1 MESSQSR
8 TTTRSSQYVPVASQT
23 SWTFG
28 TFGNSRVGV
37 KGAGRAPAKGVG
49 ALIQRGGR
57 AVAGMLTIA
66 TAGGS

>member
-1 MESSQSR
+1 MSWAASPVIRVMSSL
-8 TTTRSSQYVPVASQT
+8 TAAISSTPVVAS
-23 SWTFG
+23 S
-28 TFGNSRVGV
+28 SVASVR
-37 KGAGRAPAKGVG
+37 GVG

>member
-1 MESSQSR
+1 MIPNGFVRGFRSR
-8 TTTRSSQYVPVASQT
+8 SFVSLNLRPIVSIHGPGSLPPGCAIC
-23 SWTFG
+23 
-28 TFGNSRVGV
+28 
-37 KGAGRAPAKGVG
+37 GVG

>member
-28 TFGNSRVGV
+28 TFGKQPG
-37 KGAGRAPAKGVG
+37 GREGRRARAREG
-49 ALIQRGGR
+49 ALHVEVHSRPR
-57 AVAGMLTIA
+57 LAH
-66 TAGGS
+66 SER